1 MSLSL
6 AFNTARSSLHTTSS
20 QLSVSSR
27 NVAGGNDPNASRKI
41 AVTVTSGDGSSRVVS
56 ISRATGGPLF
66 DRMLGATS
74 TTANQK
80 AVLDGLNTLRQTIGD
95 TTSGISPA
103 AKLGVLQSALQSAA
117 NAPDNAVFAQSVAT
131 AAADLARALNGSTE
145 TVQQARTDADAAIGT
160 SVTKVNDLLAQ
171 FQVENATVVSG
182 TARGIDVTDAMDRR
196 DAILSNL
203 SQEMGIS
210 VVGRAN
216 NDMVVYTDSG
226 VTLFD
231 SVPRAVTFRASTVLA
246 PGADG
251 QAVFV
256 DGVAVT
262 GADAVMPLLTG
273 RIAGHASL
281 RDTLAPTYQTQLDEL
296 ARGLVIA
303 FSEQDQTGGGA
314 PAAAGLFTVGDG
326 TATVPS
332 GLTPGLAGTLAVHA
346 GADAA
351 QGGDPFALRDGGL
364 NGAAYGYNAAG
375 AASFQGRLRDL
386 GSALTTARTYD
397 SATGL
402 GAAAKPLAGHAT
414 ASVSWLEG
422 LRQITSTR
430 ADSEQAVLTQ
440 ASGALS
446 NATGINLD
454 QEYANQLELER
465 SYQASSKLIGA
476 VNQLFDALFG
486 IIR

>member
-6 AFNTARSSLHTTSS
+6 AFNTARSSLQTTAT

-41 AVTVTSGDGSSRVVS
+41 AVTITSGDGSSRVVT

-74 TTANQK
+74 STANEK
-80 AVLDGLNTLRQTIGD
+80 AVLDGLDTLRQTIGE

-103 AKLGVLQSALQSAA
+103 ARLGALQSALQSAA

-131 AAADLARALNGSTE
+131 AAADLARALNSSTE

-171 FQVENATVVSG
+171 FQTENATVVSG

-210 VVGRAN
+210 TVSRAN
-216 NDMVVYTDSG
+216 NDMVLYTDSG

-231 SVPRAVTFRASTVLA
+231 SVPRAVTFRTSTVLA
-246 PGADG
+246 PGSAG
-251 QAVFV
+251 HAVVV

-262 GADAVMPLLTG
+262 GADAAMPLQAG
-273 RIAGHASL
+273 RIAGLATL
-281 RDTLAPTYQTQLDEL
+281 RDTVAPTYQNQLDEL
-296 ARGLVIA
+296 ARGLVTA

-314 PAAAGLFTVGDG
+314 PAAAGLFIPASGSSSVPGAL
-326 TATVPS
+326 TA
-332 GLTPGLAGTLAVHA
+332 GLAATIAVHP
-346 GADAA
+346 GADAV
-351 QGGDPFALRDGGL
+351 QGGNPFLVRDGGL
-364 NGAAYGYNAAG
+364 NGAAYGYNASA
-375 AASFQGRLRDL
+375 AASFQDRL
-386 GSALTTARTYD
+386 
-397 SATGL
+397 TGL
-402 GAAAKPLAGHAT
+402 STALSAQRSFDGAAGLGTAQKPLSGFAT
-414 ASVSWLEG
+414 ASVGWLEG

-430 ADSEQAVLTQ
+430 ADSEQAVLAQ

-486 IIR
+486 MIR